1 MSRGR
6 GLLPEVRKQTKG
18 PGCKVVA
25 NLLYVGCGDS
35 DSSGVEACA
44 ALQYVLDKILARFI
58 QDFITLE
65 CP

>member
-25 NLLYVGCGDS
+25 NLLYVGCRNP
-35 DSSGVEACA
+35 DSSGVEARS
-44 ALQYVLDKILARFI
+44 ALQYVLDKILA
-58 QDFITLE
+58 
-65 CP
+65 